1 MSSESK
7 EQERSAKKKQANE
20 NFGFIK
26 QEFEE
31 KKWNSR
37 QKKRLLIILGVF
49 LLAIL
54 FGIIASISYKA
65 TDYILTNIMEDNQR
79 EDVKFPNQTVPGTA
93 VGDNGDGGNTTVD
106 PTILE
111 QYSQLLQGI
120 WQMADELAPGIV
132 TITAVKED
140 YDAIFEEA
148 TEVSTNLTGII
159 LADNQLEYLILVN
172 YTDLLAAEAE
182 ILYATFCNAAVS
194 KAEVLAVNEELDLA
208 VVRASHKDFTEEQ
221 MQGIRV
227 IAVGDS
233 SKLSPGALVVAV
245 GSPTGRHL
253 SVDAGMVSSVG
264 ETVYIT
270 DSSVSLIATNM
281 YGYEKGFGI
290 LVNSSGEMVGILTRK
305 FAGDQEILQAYS
317 VNELNPILQYMVNGK
332 QPNYFGVLFEELPA
346 AVLEEASI
354 ENGILITEVK
364 EDSPAYRQG
373 FRRGDLITKVGEN
386 DIYFASQFFTVLNNY
401 LVDQEVR
408 VTFYRNGRE
417 MSKSIVIQQGK

>member
-7 EQERSAKKKQANE
+7 EQERSAEKKQANE

-93 VGDNGDGGNTTVD
+93 VGDSGDGDNTTVD

-208 VVRASHKDFTEEQ
+208 VVRASHKDFTEAQ

-290 LVNSSGEMVGILTRK
+290 LVNSSGEMVGVLTRK

>member
-7 EQERSAKKKQANE
+7 EQERSAEKKQANE

-93 VGDNGDGGNTTVD
+93 VGDNGDGDNTTVD

-305 FAGDQEILQAYS
+305 FVGDQEILQAYS
-317 VNELNPILQYMVNGK
+317 VNELNLILQYMVNGK